1 MPLLPV
7 THFEWQV
14 LRTLVRSKK
23 PPIGRALR
31 IVPTRRTKDGTF
43 LTDMVERGLL
53 ARVTGTAEAP
63 FDATYA
69 LTERGE
75 HAAEYGECEFPPRT
89 KVVEPVVRGQGSPS
103 RQKPSSGRKRR

>member
-23 PPIGRALR
+23 PPAGRALR

-43 LTDMVERGLL
+43 LTDMVDRGLL

-89 KVVEPVVRGQGSPS
+89 KVVDPVAAGQGSPA
-103 RQKPSSGRKRR
+103 RRKQKSGRKHR